1 MVTKKKTTSKTT
13 KKKITKKK
21 TVKKKPARK
30 ITTRRVK
37 RVKHENDVRVEKM
50 LIENFVSL
58 QKVMVGL
65 SIKFEDL
72 SENIKKLLSTFELAA
87 QSLSEKEM
95 GNLNINPESEEIMKK
110 LDYETPDY

>member
-95 GNLNINPESEEIMKK
+95 EI
-110 LDYETPDY
+110 